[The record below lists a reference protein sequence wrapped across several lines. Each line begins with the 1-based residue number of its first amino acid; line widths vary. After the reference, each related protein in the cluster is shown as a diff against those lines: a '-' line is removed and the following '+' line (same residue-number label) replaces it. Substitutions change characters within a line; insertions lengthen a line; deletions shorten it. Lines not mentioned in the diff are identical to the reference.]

1 MLMVSDGEWVD
12 HTSLSFPP
20 VLMLDLDSPYR
31 ICPQPCK
38 SANFALVKLR
48 FGMASPYLC
57 LGTGDRLL
65 GLAWPSVIAQVQQL
79 IGDPI
84 MLWTKDLYA
93 ALFQAPA
100 MLLSLGLVTE
110 TIFILTVL
118 GEQSDLQGG
127 CAGAVEG

>member
-1 MLMVSDGEWVD
+1 MLGRPIQVILGQSSWMLMVSDGEWVD

-20 VLMLDLDSPYR
+20 VLMLYLDSPYR

-93 ALFQAPA
+93 ALFSGSSSA
-100 MLLSLGLVTE
+100 
-110 TIFILTVL
+110 
-118 GEQSDLQGG
+118 DLPWPGH
-127 CAGAVEG
+127 